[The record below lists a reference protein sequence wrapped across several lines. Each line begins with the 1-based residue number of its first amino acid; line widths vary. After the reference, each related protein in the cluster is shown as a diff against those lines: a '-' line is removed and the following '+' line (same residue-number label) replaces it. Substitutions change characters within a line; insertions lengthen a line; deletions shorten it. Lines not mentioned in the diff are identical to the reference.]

1 MTPPGVTVI
10 ASVLALAAAAQAGQT
25 GVVTP
30 LFSSEDLGAWNREG
44 ADAEVQGPALLVR
57 EGPGWVRT
65 GRTYRRLRVAVR
77 CTSDEPER

>member
-57 EGPGWVRT
+57 EGAGLGPHGQNVPE
-65 GRTYRRLRVAVR
+65 
-77 CTSDEPER
+77 TSCCGSMHV